1 MACIVHRASMCSWFS
16 RPGRLALHARLLSGI
31 PHGRFEAINSS
42 SVPYVAGQFFLHRE
56 LGYRG
61 IIGAKL
67 SVRVVEYDTSALPSS
82 ILRSEAPPLSA
93 TEQSSPPQPGTSSL
107 CQQGVVQDETV
118 SAHVQPH
125 PQSFT
130 PNLSAPTSSTVDDSS
145 CGDVG
150 KKSEE
155 RNGKGDPNANLNTR
169 EIGGVIDVPSC
180 LYGISEEAWL
190 ALNMRPMGGGQRI
203 PHDSV
208 IQHYV
213 PAKVTVEPWYH
224 VFAHDADVVR
234 DERTSVACRGWQSA
248 LVQVAKTDFV
258 PHSAIMPFSP
268 TTDGGTTAKTYTS
281 TFDNSFASLLFTD
294 SLSQKPPYV
303 ALSRSTLLRW
313 TQAMSAHDVT
323 VYRLRYLDGKFTVT
337 VAPFFASGASSGK
350 FSWNYKVIVQVDP
363 SINVQLVQSAL
374 AIISD
379 GQVAEAY
386 TTNGIDDQQ
395 PRFDAQSGTHFSYF
409 GVTSSHLPLTVGGF
423 FSFLYT
429 SDHFKGPTGTTLAQG
444 INVPLPTYNLRV
456 PTE

>member
-224 VFAHDADVVR
+224 VRLHSGGCRILVLNPLVRTHSQLSILDSWIIIIIFSLFYAHR
-234 DERTSVACRGWQSA
+234 Y
-248 LVQVAKTDFV
+248 L
-258 PHSAIMPFSP
+258 AISL
-268 TTDGGTTAKTYTS
+268 S
-281 TFDNSFASLLFTD
+281 LSLL
-294 SLSQKPPYV
+294 LS
-303 ALSRSTLLRW
+303 S
-313 TQAMSAHDVT
+313 
-323 VYRLRYLDGKFTVT
+323 
-337 VAPFFASGASSGK
+337 
-350 FSWNYKVIVQVDP
+350 
-363 SINVQLVQSAL
+363 
-374 AIISD
+374 
-379 GQVAEAY
+379 
-386 TTNGIDDQQ
+386 Q
-395 PRFDAQSGTHFSYF
+395 PRPKMNLNCIDA
-409 GVTSSHLPLTVGGF
+409 
-423 FSFLYT
+423 
-429 SDHFKGPTGTTLAQG
+429 
-444 INVPLPTYNLRV
+444 VPRWIYYNYMIK
-456 PTE
+456 